1 MSASGSLAQP
11 LARGTPAEPDSGS
24 HRAPADPARQLVLD
38 LPVREARA
46 LSDFLPAP
54 CNRAALQAVLAWP
67 GWPGPALCLVGPE
80 ASGKSHLAA
89 IWTARARAVV
99 IRAGDLVGPQTALA
113 RLGIGRAALVD
124 DADTVAEERALLHL
138 LNYLV
143 ERRGHLLLTA
153 REPPARWGVVL
164 PDLRSRLLTATP
176 VVLEPPDET
185 LMAALL
191 VKQLADRGLELA
203 PGLLDYLLPRIERSF
218 AGVRRLVRALDRASL
233 ARRRPLGPGLARMV
247 LDELAAL
254 GETDPA
260 RDEG

>member
-1 MSASGSLAQP
+1 MSAALSGSEP
-11 LARGTPAEPDSGS
+11 LARIA
-24 HRAPADPARQLVLD
+24 RAPAVPARQLVLD
-38 LPVREARA
+38 LPIREARA
-46 LSDFLPAP
+46 LADFLPAP
-54 CNRAALQAVLAWP
+54 CNRAALDAVLAWP
-67 GWPGPALCLVGPE
+67 AWPGPVLCLIGPE

-89 IWTARARAVV
+89 IWSGRARAVAL
-99 IRAGDLVGPQTALA
+99 RPGDLLRPEAALA
-113 RLGIGRAALVD
+113 RLGGERAALVD
-124 DADTVAEERALLHL
+124 DADTMAEERALLHL
-138 LNYLV
+138 LNCLV
-143 ERRGHLLLTA
+143 ERGGHLLLTA
-153 REPPARWGVVL
+153 REPPARWKVRL
-164 PDLRSRLLTATP
+164 PDLRSRLLTVTP

-185 LMAALL
+185 LIAALL